1 MASPRGCGG
10 RAIGGRAI
18 RSTNDTSRAASVC
31 SVSLVTVA
39 PVAGNGGSRSRLRLD
54 TSRRARTY
62 HRGGGRYVSEGETEP
77 RPAWIR
83 LIAPAEAEGRL
94 RATYDRVADA
104 DGRIDRVLQLHGLRP
119 HTLDAHLALY
129 KATLHHAGN
138 RLPRWLLELAGTV
151 VSRLNGCDYCV
162 AHHLAGLGRLV
173 GDDRSAALLDATER
187 GADALREAV
196 DGEAD
201 TLPGATGA
209 GAAAAIHYARAL
221 TLEPARMER
230 ADVDALR
237 AAGFDD
243 GEVLEIN
250 QVVAYF
256 AYVNRA
262 VLGLGVS
269 HEGERLGLA
278 PTNTG
283 EESDVRHR

>member
-1 MASPRGCGG
+1 M
-10 RAIGGRAI
+10 
-18 RSTNDTSRAASVC
+18 
-31 SVSLVTVA
+31 
-39 PVAGNGGSRSRLRLD
+39 
-54 TSRRARTY
+54 
-62 HRGGGRYVSEGETEP
+62 SEGETEP